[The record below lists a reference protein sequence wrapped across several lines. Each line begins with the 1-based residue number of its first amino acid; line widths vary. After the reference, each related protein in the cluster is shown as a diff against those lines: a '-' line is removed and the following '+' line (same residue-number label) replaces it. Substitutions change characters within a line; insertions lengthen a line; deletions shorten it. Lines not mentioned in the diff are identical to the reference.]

1 MFPSSIL
8 IGPGADYSVV
18 DRYQGRD
25 ENVKWDLDKM
35 LGYIV
40 SEIVLYDA
48 TVKSHKIG

>member
-1 MFPSSIL
+1 MTLPSSIL

-25 ENVKWDLDKM
+25 ENVKWDLDNM

-40 SEIVLYDA
+40 SEIVLY
-48 TVKSHKIG
+48 G